1 MKKILKS
8 YIIEGINLLKM
19 FIETIYALSARGSAN
34 TAQEKTSSGI
44 SQFFGDFFHMLPLLF
59 AAIVVVILS
68 FIFAGFIKKIVL
80 FRLRNRDLGQ
90 EIMIL
95 VGRTTYA
102 VIITLGVIIA
112 FNIMGLDLS
121 SLIAFLGVGI
131 GFALKDL
138 LSNFI
143 AGVMILTQKK
153 FQIGDIVKIDDN
165 LGKIIEIDARTTQ
178 IQAFDGTN
186 LIIPNA
192 KMITAVVQ
200 NFTANSFRRISF
212 NVGVHYDTPLAM
224 SIQTALESVKKNPL
238 VVPEP
243 AVQVLATE
251 FGDSAINLQV
261 RFWIESTTNWFLVR
275 SQIIQQLK
283 IDFDEKGIQIP
294 FPIRTITLDDND
306 KNLMKALHLPE
317 KKPLKSA

>member
-1 MKKILKS
+1 
-8 YIIEGINLLKM
+8 M
-19 FIETIYALSARGSAN
+19 FIETAYAISAQGSAN
-34 TAQEKTSSGI
+34 TAQEQTTSGI
-44 SQFFGDFFHMLPLLF
+44 SQFFGDFFHMIPLIV
-59 AAIVVVILS
+59 AAGIVFIMS
-68 FIFAGFIKKIVL
+68 FIFAGFIKRIIL
-80 FRLRNRDLGQ
+80 FRLRKRDLNQ
-90 EIMIL
+90 EMIIL
-95 VGRTTYA
+95 IGRTTYA
-102 VIITLGVIIA
+102 AIVTLGVIIA

-153 FQIGDIVKIDDN
+153 FQIGDIIKVGEN
-165 LGKIIEIDARTTQ
+165 LGKIVEIETRTTQ

-192 KMITAVVQ
+192 QMITGVVQ

-212 NVGVHYDTPLAM
+212 DVGVHYDTPLAE
-224 SIQTALESVKKNPL
+224 SIQAALNSVKKNQL

-261 RFWIESTTNWFLVR
+261 RFWIESTTNWFQVR
-275 SQIIQQLK
+275 SEIIQQLK
-283 IDFDEKGIQIP
+283 IDFDNLGIQIP
-294 FPIRTITLDDND
+294 FPIRTLTLDDND

-317 KKPLKSA
+317 KSK

>member
-1 MKKILKS
+1 
-8 YIIEGINLLKM
+8 M
-19 FIETIYALSARGSAN
+19 FIETAYAITARGSAA
-34 TAQEKTSSGI
+34 TAQEQTSSGI
-44 SQFFGDFFHMLPLLF
+44 GQFFNDFFHMLPLLF
-59 AAIVVVILS
+59 AAIVVVVLS
-68 FIFAGFIKKIVL
+68 FIFAGFIKRIVL
-80 FRLRNRDLGQ
+80 FRLRNRDFGQ
-90 EIMIL
+90 EVMIL
-95 VGRTTYA
+95 IGRTTHA
-102 VIITLGVIIA
+102 TIITLGIIIA

-153 FQIGDIVKIDDN
+153 FQINDIVKIDDN
-165 LGKIIEIDARTTQ
+165 LGKIVEIDARTTQ

-212 NVGVHYDTPLAM
+212 DVGVHYDTPLAM
-224 SIQTALESVKKNPL
+224 SIKTAMESVKKNQL

-261 RFWIESTTNWFLVR
+261 RFWIESTTNWYLVR

-283 IDFDEKGIQIP
+283 IDFDAKGIQIP

-317 KKPLKSA
+317 KKPLSAE